1 MEIEDDVFLG
11 TDLQTEDDVFLDTN
25 LKTED
30 DVFLGTNLKTDGTFL
45 STNLKTDS
53 SKNEDRKLKRKSVND
68 EDDDTVG
75 QSKKQRLDENDGGSH
90 ILPPTP
96 DFVDIKTD
104 EEVLRFAF
112 PQLCDVLSNNDDL
125 LAHLLG
131 EVFTSKNIQ

>member
-1 MEIEDDVFLG
+1 MEIEDDVFLA
-11 TDLQTEDDVFLDTN
+11 TEDDV
-25 LKTED
+25 
-30 DVFLGTNLKTDGTFL
+30 GTYL
-45 STNLKTDS
+45 DS
-53 SKNEDRKLKRKSVND
+53 SKEDRKLKRKSVND
-68 EDDDTVG
+68 EEDEVG
-75 QSKKQRLDENDGGSH
+75 QPKKPRLIEEGSH

>member
-1 MEIEDDVFLG
+1 MKINTQMQATHTPKQKTYTFFIFQDDDDMEIEDDVFLA
-11 TDLQTEDDVFLDTN
+11 TDLQTEDDV
-25 LKTED
+25 
-30 DVFLGTNLKTDGTFL
+30 GTFL
-45 STNLKTDS
+45 DS
-53 SKNEDRKLKRKSVND
+53 SKEDRKLKRKSVND
-68 EDDDTVG
+68 EEDDIVG
-75 QSKKQRLDENDGGSH
+75 QPKKQRLIDEGSH

>member
-1 MEIEDDVFLG
+1 MEIEDDVFLA
-11 TDLQTEDDVFLDTN
+11 TDLQTEDDV
-25 LKTED
+25 
-30 DVFLGTNLKTDGTFL
+30 GTFL
-45 STNLKTDS
+45 DS
-53 SKNEDRKLKRKSVND
+53 SKEDRKLKRKSVND
-68 EDDDTVG
+68 EDDDIVG
-75 QSKKQRLDENDGGSH
+75 QPKKQRLDENDGGSH